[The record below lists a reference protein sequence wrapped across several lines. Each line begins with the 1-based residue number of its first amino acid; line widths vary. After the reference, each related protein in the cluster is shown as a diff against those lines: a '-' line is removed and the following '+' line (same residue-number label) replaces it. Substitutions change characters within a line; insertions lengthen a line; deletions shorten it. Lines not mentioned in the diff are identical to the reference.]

1 MKFSYLSG
9 IVSAYISASQANSR
23 TFGAEARRCRPVKAF
38 GIIYNRALRAP
49 TLTGIRFE
57 HGDAAMAETKHKD
70 GKKKRSAPPARTE
83 RPMITSTTISEVAAA
98 AGVSTA
104 TVSRFF
110 NAPDKLKE
118 KTARRVRDAVSH
130 IGYVPNLLAGGLASN
145 RTRMVAAVIPS
156 MTQSIFA
163 STIQALTDSLARE
176 GYSVMLGLTGSA
188 DEHVHQQLIS
198 TIGRR
203 PDGIILTGSTL
214 DVADRR
220 QLKATGISTIETWD
234 LPADPIDLVVGL
246 SHEAVGVAVAR
257 HALAHGRR
265 RAFVISATGVRAL
278 ARRYGFSRTML
289 EGGVPEPAVATFVGA
304 TTFGHGRSA
313 LASHLDS
320 GARPDL
326 VVCSSDWSA
335 HGALEELQRR
345 GIRVPDDIA
354 VIGFGDLEFAADV
367 NPALTTVKIDGAV
380 IGKQAAKFLMLR
392 AQGKRIDN
400 PVVDIGFSL
409 IVRASG

>member
-1 MKFSYLSG
+1 MT
-9 IVSAYISASQANSR
+9 AS
-23 TFGAEARRCRPVKAF
+23 T
-38 GIIYNRALRAP
+38 P
-49 TLTGIRFE
+49 TDKR
-57 HGDAAMAETKHKD
+57 DKQ
-70 GKKKRSAPPARTE
+70 KRSSGRMQISSA
-83 RPMITSTTISEVAAA
+83 TISEVADA

-110 NAPDKLKE
+110 NSPQMLTKR
-118 KTARRVRDAVSH
+118 TAKRVQDVVER
-130 IGYVPNLLAGGLASN
+130 IGYVPNLLAGGLASS
-145 RTRMVAAVIPS
+145 RTKLVAAVIPS

-176 GYSVMLGLTGSA
+176 GYSVMLGLTGAA
-188 DEHVHQQLIS
+188 DEHVQQQLIS
-198 TIGRR
+198 IIGRR
-203 PDGIILTGSTL
+203 PDGIILTGTTL
-214 DVADRR
+214 DAAARN
-220 QLKATGISTIETWD
+220 QLRATGIPTIETWD

-257 HALAHGRR
+257 HALARGRR

-289 EGGVPEPAVATFVGA
+289 ESGAPEPATTTFIGA
-304 TTFGHGRSA
+304 TTFGQGRNA
-313 LASHLDS
+313 LAAHLDS

-335 HGALEELQRR
+335 HGVLEELQRR

-354 VIGFGDLEFAADV
+354 VIGFGDLEFAAEV

-392 AQGKRIDN
+392 TQGKKIDN

-409 IVRASG
+409 IARASS

>member
-1 MKFSYLSG
+1 
-9 IVSAYISASQANSR
+9 
-23 TFGAEARRCRPVKAF
+23 
-38 GIIYNRALRAP
+38 
-49 TLTGIRFE
+49 
-57 HGDAAMAETKHKD
+57 MATIKRSSESS
-70 GKKKRSAPPARTE
+70 KRSALPERSARPA
-83 RPMITSTTISEVAAA
+83 ISSATIDEVAAA

-110 NAPDKLKE
+110 NSPEKLKE
-118 KTARRVRDAVSH
+118 KTAKRVRDAVNR
-130 IGYVPNLLAGGLASN
+130 IDYIPNLLAGGLASN
-145 RTRMVAAVIPS
+145 RSRLVAAVIPA

-163 STIQALTDSLARE
+163 STIQALTDSLANE
-176 GYSVMLGLTGSA
+176 GYSVMLGLTGNA
-188 DEHVHQQLIS
+188 DEHVRQQLVSI
-198 TIGRR
+198 IGRR
-203 PDGIILTGSTL
+203 PDGIILTGPTL
-214 DVADRR
+214 DTAARR
-220 QLKATGISTIETWD
+220 QLRGTGITTIETWD

-257 HALAHGRR
+257 HALARGRR
-265 RAFVISATGVRAL
+265 RAFVISASGVRAL

-289 EGGVPEPAVATFVGA
+289 EGGAPEPAIATFVGA
-304 TTFGHGRSA
+304 TTFGYGRST
-313 LASHLDS
+313 LAAHLDS

-354 VIGFGDLEFAADV
+354 VIGFGDLEFAAEV

-392 AQGKRIDN
+392 TQGKKIDN

>member
-1 MKFSYLSG
+1 MARIIHK
-9 IVSAYISASQANSR
+9 IPKPKRPASSLP
-23 TFGAEARRCRPVKAF
+23 RPNI
-38 GIIYNRALRAP
+38 G
-49 TLTGIRFE
+49 
-57 HGDAAMAETKHKD
+57 
-70 GKKKRSAPPARTE
+70 S
-83 RPMITSTTISEVAAA
+83 STIDEVAAA

-110 NAPDKLKE
+110 NSPDKLKE
-118 KTARRVRDAVSH
+118 KTARRVQDAVNH

-145 RTRMVAAVIPS
+145 RTRVIAAIIPS

-163 STIQALTDSLARE
+163 STIQSLTDALAEE
-176 GYSVMLGLTGSA
+176 GYSVMLGLSGAA
-188 DEHVHQQLIS
+188 DEHARQQILS

-203 PDGIILTGSTL
+203 PDGIILTGPTL
-214 DVADRR
+214 DPTTRR
-220 QLKATGISTIETWD
+220 QLRSTGIPTIETWD
-234 LPADPIDLVVGL
+234 MPEDPIDLVVGL

-257 HALAHGRR
+257 HALTRGRR
-265 RAFVISATGVRAL
+265 RAFMISATGVRAL
-278 ARRYGFSRTML
+278 ARRYGFSRTMMA
-289 EGGVPEPAVATFVGA
+289 GGTPEPATATFVGA

-313 LASHLDS
+313 LAAHLDG

-354 VIGFGDLEFAADV
+354 VIGFGDLEFAAEV

-392 AQGKRIDN
+392 TQGKRIEN

>member
-1 MKFSYLSG
+1 MAADEPTNKRNKQKQPSG
-9 IVSAYISASQANSR
+9 RLQ
-23 TFGAEARRCRPVKAF
+23 
-38 GIIYNRALRAP
+38 
-49 TLTGIRFE
+49 
-57 HGDAAMAETKHKD
+57 
-70 GKKKRSAPPARTE
+70 
-83 RPMITSTTISEVAAA
+83 ITSATISEVADA

-110 NAPDKLKE
+110 NSPQMLTKRTAKRVQDVVE
-118 KTARRVRDAVSH
+118 K
-130 IGYVPNLLAGGLASN
+130 IGYVPNLLAGGLASS
-145 RTRMVAAVIPS
+145 RSKLVAAVIPS

-176 GYSVMLGLTGSA
+176 GYSVMLALTGAA
-188 DEHVHQQLIS
+188 DEHVQQQLIS
-198 TIGRR
+198 IIGRR
-203 PDGIILTGSTL
+203 PDGIILTGPTL
-214 DVADRR
+214 DAAARS
-220 QLKATGISTIETWD
+220 QLRATGIPTIETWD
-234 LPADPIDLVVGL
+234 LPANPIDLVVGL

-257 HALAHGRR
+257 HALARGRR

-289 EGGVPEPAVATFVGA
+289 ESGAPEPETTTFVGA
-304 TTFGHGRSA
+304 TTFGHGRNA
-313 LASHLDS
+313 LAAHLDG

-335 HGALEELQRR
+335 HGVLEELLRR

-354 VIGFGDLEFAADV
+354 VIGFGDLEFAAEV

-380 IGKQAAKFLMLR
+380 IGKQAAKFLMMR
-392 AQGKRIDN
+392 TQGKKIDN

-409 IVRASG
+409 IARASS

>member
-1 MKFSYLSG
+1 MTRTIRKSAKQKRHAPSAPRTQV
-9 IVSAYISASQANSR
+9 VSA
-23 TFGAEARRCRPVKAF
+23 
-38 GIIYNRALRAP
+38 
-49 TLTGIRFE
+49 
-57 HGDAAMAETKHKD
+57 
-70 GKKKRSAPPARTE
+70 
-83 RPMITSTTISEVAAA
+83 TIDQVAAA

-110 NAPDKLKE
+110 NSPDKLKE
-118 KTARRVRDAVSH
+118 KTARRVKDAVNH
-130 IGYVPNLLAGGLASN
+130 VGYVPNLLAGGLASN
-145 RTRMVAAVIPS
+145 RTRVVAAIIPS

-163 STIQALTDSLARE
+163 STIQSLTDVLANE
-176 GYSVMLGLTGSA
+176 GYSVMLGLSGVA
-188 DEHVHQQLIS
+188 DEHVTQLMLS

-203 PDGIILTGSTL
+203 PDGIILTGPTL
-214 DVADRR
+214 DPVARSQLRR
-220 QLKATGISTIETWD
+220 TGIPTIETWD
-234 LPADPIDLVVGL
+234 LPEDPIDLVVGL
-246 SHEAVGVAVAR
+246 SHEAVGIAVAR
-257 HALAHGRR
+257 HALARGRR
-265 RAFVISATGVRAL
+265 RAFMISATGVRAL

-289 EGGVPEPAVATFVGA
+289 AGGAPEPVTATFVGA

-313 LASHLDS
+313 LAAHLDG

-354 VIGFGDLEFAADV
+354 VVGFGDLEFAAEV
-367 NPALTTVKIDGAV
+367 TPALTTVKIDGAV

-392 AQGKRIDN
+392 TQGKKIEH